1 MGVRIS
7 TIAQD
12 VMASRAASV
21 NLAKR
26 SSVKTPELGFK
37 SKPEGELRAGFGKN
51 TISGPTAALH
61 TIDTSVQRAREMVP
75 TMEEVREAFNARQD
89 ELKRA
94 QEEQQRRFTPR
105 LIEAAPSET
114 TAQAGAAPVQ
124 NEFKTM
130 ASAAEAAN
138 PFAATPNN
146 EMQTARNNAY
156 PATPMATPQ
165 LNILV

>member
-12 VMASRAASV
+12 VMALRATSV
-21 NLAKR
+21 NVTKR

-37 SKPEGELRAGFGKN
+37 SKPEAELRAGFGKN

-75 TMEEVREAFNARQD
+75 SMEEVREAFNARQD
-89 ELKRA
+89 ELRRA
-94 QEEQQRRFTPR
+94 QEEQQQRFTPR

-114 TAQAGAAPVQ
+114 PAEAGAAPAQ
-124 NEFKTM
+124 NTFKTM
-130 ASAAEAAN
+130 ASSAEAAN
-138 PFAATPNN
+138 PFAGTPAN
-146 EMQTARNNAY
+146 ETQTVRNNAY

>member
-12 VMASRAASV
+12 VMTMRASSV
-21 NLAKR
+21 GLTKR
-26 SSVKTPELGFK
+26 SNVKTPELGFK

-94 QEEQQRRFTPR
+94 REEEQQRFAPR
-105 LIEAAPSET
+105 LIETAPSET
-114 TAQAGAAPVQ
+114 TAQTGFAPAQ
-124 NEFKTM
+124 SDFKTM

-138 PFAATPNN
+138 PFAGTPAS
-146 EMQTARNNAY
+146 ETQTARNNAY
-156 PATPMATPQ
+156 PAAPMVTPQ